1 MTKEYI
7 RNCAWGYSCDQ
18 KWDKLTATHNFDI
31 KFCEACQREVYRCET
46 QEELAENITLNRCVN
61 FSSDITNIIDTEC
74 VEDEAPQQYTGFP
87 SQLAKA
93 NKYDSNKRGVFGS
106 PDSMEP
112 TIDFDDDILLRNM

>member
-61 FSSDITNIIDTEC
+61 FSSDITNIIDTEFLQ
-74 VEDEAPQQYTGFP
+74 DKTPQGYTGFAPKP
-87 SQLAKA
+87 SQDAP
-93 NKYDSNKRGVFGS
+93 NKKSGFS
-106 PDSMEP
+106 SFDSMEP
-112 TIDFDDDILLRNM
+112 TIDFDDDIPF